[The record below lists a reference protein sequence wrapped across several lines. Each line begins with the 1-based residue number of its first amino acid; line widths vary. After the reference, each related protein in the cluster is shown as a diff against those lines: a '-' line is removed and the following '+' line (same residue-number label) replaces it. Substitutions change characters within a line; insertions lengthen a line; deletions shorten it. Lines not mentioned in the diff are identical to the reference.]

1 MSETTKTEAATTA
14 ATTTTTTGTETET
27 ENESQWRKRELVA
40 LWLKQSKS
48 GMKFYSGHVDGSK
61 VIIFSNKNK
70 ANDRAPDLVV
80 YKSEELET
88 PNQSDGIEID

>member
-1 MSETTKTEAATTA
+1 MSDTTA
-14 ATTTTTTGTETET
+14 DTTTATASTETES
-27 ENESQWRKRELVA
+27 EWKKRELGA

-48 GMKFYSGHVDGSK
+48 GMKFYSGHVDGTK

-80 YKSEELET
+80 YKSEEMET
-88 PNQSDGIEID
+88 PNKSDGIEID

>member
-1 MSETTKTEAATTA
+1 MSETTKAEAATTA
-14 ATTTTTTGTETET
+14 TTETET
-27 ENESQWRKRELVA
+27 ETESQWRKRELGA

-88 PNQSDGIEID
+88 PNQNDGIEID